1 MKILLAEDEHDL
13 SRALTAVLEHNDYN
27 VTVVYNGE
35 DAVNEAKQKAYDCF
49 IFDIMMPIKDGITA
63 LSEIRDAGDTTP
75 AIFLTAKSE
84 MNDKI
89 AGLDAGADDYL
100 TKPFAMQELMARIRS
115 LTRRN
120 TSYRNTDITVGNVT
134 LSTENHEL
142 KSDNAIRLS
151 GKETH
156 MMELFMRNPDKYITT
171 HELFDHLWKDD
182 ATVDENVVWLYVSY
196 LKTKLN
202 SIDAN
207 IEISGEEGGSFALIS
222 AI

>member
-1 MKILLAEDEHDL
+1 MKILLAEDEHEL
-13 SRALTAVLEHNDYN
+13 SRALTTVLEHSDYK
-27 VTVVYNGE
+27 VTAVYNGE
-35 DAVNEAKQKAYDCF
+35 DAVAEAKKSAYDCF
-49 IFDIMMPIKDGITA
+49 IFDIMMPVKDGITA

-84 MNDKI
+84 MNDKV

-120 TSYRNTDITVGNVT
+120 TSYRNTDITFGNVT

-156 MMELFMRNPDKYITT
+156 MMELFMRNPDKSITT
-171 HELFDHLWKDD
+171 GELFSHLWKDD
-182 ATVDENVVWLYVSY
+182 ASVNEDVVWLYVSY
-196 LKTKLN
+196 LRTKLS

-207 IEISGEEGGSFALIS
+207 IEITGEEGGSFALIS
-222 AI
+222 AV

>member
-1 MKILLAEDEHDL
+1 MKILLAEDEHEL
-13 SRALTAVLEHNDYN
+13 SRALTAVLEHSDYK
-27 VTVVYNGE
+27 VTAVYNGE
-35 DAVNEAKQKAYDCF
+35 DAVAEAKKSAYDCF
-49 IFDIMMPIKDGITA
+49 IFDIMMPVKDGITA

-84 MNDKI
+84 MNDKV

-156 MMELFMRNPDKYITT
+156 MMELFMRNPDKSITT
-171 HELFDHLWKDD
+171 GELFSHLWKDD
-182 ATVDENVVWLYVSY
+182 TSVDENVVWLYVSY
-196 LKTKLN
+196 LRTKLS

-207 IEISGEEGGSFALIS
+207 IEISGEEGGNFALIS
-222 AI
+222 AC